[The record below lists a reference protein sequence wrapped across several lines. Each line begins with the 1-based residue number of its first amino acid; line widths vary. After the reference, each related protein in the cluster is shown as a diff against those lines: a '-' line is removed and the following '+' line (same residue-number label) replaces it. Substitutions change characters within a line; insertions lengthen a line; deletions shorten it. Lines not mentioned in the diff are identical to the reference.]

1 MKIEEIVGQRIRERR
16 EQLALSQAMLGKL
29 IGEHLGR
36 DWPRQAVSA
45 AEKGDR
51 QFGIAEMVAFA
62 HVLGVSIA
70 HLITPPADVAAVQ
83 LAPGVSCER
92 DVVIQAVIPLMAAD
106 KPLDRELVDAYSQL
120 LLHSRQLSRA
130 ADGLQEDMER
140 IQQVAMAQQQRERQE
155 GEG

>member
-45 AEKGDR
+45 AEKGER
-51 QFGIAEMVAFA
+51 SFGIAEMVMLA
-62 HVLGVSIA
+62 HVLNVSIA
-70 HLITPPADVAAVQ
+70 HLVTPPAGVAAVEV
-83 LAPGVSCER
+83 APGVSCER
-92 DVVIQAVIPLMAAD
+92 NVVIQAVIPLMATD
-106 KPLDRELVDAYSQL
+106 KALDRELVDAYSQL

-140 IQQVAMAQQQRERQE
+140 IQQVAMAQQQRGHQE
-155 GEG
+155 GES